1 MVCLLKLGC
10 LLGYACLSQYHQP
23 ASCRV
28 AQSCPRQVALEG
40 EVAIADEFTIT
51 VTDAGSA
58 VMQAAASV
66 NDFAT
71 THAGNAEVEAAASVT
86 GVAGA
91 AAAPVADNETARV
104 APPVC
109 VGPQRGARREGDYAS
124 LAGKRRAPKK

>member
-1 MVCLLKLGC
+1 M
-10 LLGYACLSQYHQP
+10 
-23 ASCRV
+23 
-28 AQSCPRQVALEG
+28 EG

-91 AAAPVADNETARV
+91 SNAAAPVADNETARV
-104 APPVC
+104 APPVL
-109 VGPQRGARREGDYAS
+109 VGPLRGARREGDYAS

>member
-1 MVCLLKLGC
+1 M
-10 LLGYACLSQYHQP
+10 
-23 ASCRV
+23 
-28 AQSCPRQVALEG
+28 EG

-66 NDFAT
+66 NDFV
-71 THAGNAEVEAAASVT
+71 AGNAEVEAAASVT

-104 APPVC
+104 APPVR